1 MKKSLIIAVL
11 ALAAAGVATAQQV
24 KVGTGGPK
32 GTYKALFNNITER
45 CGNELALV
53 EVPSDGSL
61 TNLDRLTNKE
71 IGAAFLQTDALFASA
86 QGRDLGNIKTLAAFN
101 KESVHVVVLA
111 NSGLKTSGNMVGMG
125 KQDIVFKNV
134 EDLANYNVAAAGG
147 SLITA
152 QYVKHYGQVNYTVVP
167 VASNDEALKQL
178 KAGQVQAAILVGGKP
193 FQLVRELG
201 TEYRL
206 VGFRPQTAE
215 LLKTTYVKDT
225 LSYPKLSPT
234 PVETIATEA
243 LLVVRT
249 VNTPERVA
257 ALASFRSCIY
267 NNIGHWRDA
276 DGAHPAWEQVNAE
289 NKGKWAYYDLPAPV
303 VVHPAKKK

>member
-1 MKKSLIIAVL
+1 MKKTLVIA
-11 ALAAAGVATAQQV
+11 ALAFAVAGMASAQQV

-45 CGNELALV
+45 CGSEMALV

-61 TNLDRLTNKE
+61 TNLDRLSNKE

-101 KESVHVVVLA
+101 KESVHVVTLA
-111 NSGLKTSGNMVGMG
+111 NSGLKTAGNMVGYG
-125 KQDIVFKNV
+125 KQDIVFRSV
-134 EDLANYNVAAAGG
+134 EDLAGYNVAAAGG

-152 QYVKHYGQVNYTVVP
+152 QYVKQYGQVGYTVVP
-167 VASNDEALKQL
+167 VASNDEAMKQL
-178 KAGQVQAAILVGGKP
+178 KEGKVQAAILVGGKP
-193 FQLVRELG
+193 FQLVRELS

-206 VGFRPQTAE
+206 LGFKPQTTE
-215 LLKTTYVKDT
+215 LLKTTYVKDV
-225 LSYPKLSPT
+225 LSYPKLSAT
-234 PVETIATEA
+234 PVETLATEA

-257 ALASFRSCIY
+257 ALAAFRQCIY
-267 NNIGHWRDA
+267 SNVGHWRDA
-276 DGAHPAWEQVNAE
+276 DGAHPAWEQVNPE
-289 NKGKWAYYDLPAPV
+289 NKGRWAYYDLPV
-303 VVHPAKKK
+303 VQSGKKK

>member
-1 MKKSLIIAVL
+1 MKKSLVIAVL
-11 ALAAAGVATAQQV
+11 ALAMAGMASAQQV
-24 KVGTGGPK
+24 KVGTGGAK

-45 CGNELALV
+45 CGNEMALV

-61 TNLDRLTNKE
+61 TNLDRLSNKE

-101 KESVHVVVLA
+101 KESVHVIVMV

-125 KQDIVFKNV
+125 KQDIVFKSV
-134 EDLANYNVAAAGG
+134 EDLAGYNVAAAGG

-152 QYVKHYGQVNYTVVP
+152 QYIKQYGQVNYTVVP
-167 VASNDEALKQL
+167 VASNEEAVKQL

-193 FQLVRELG
+193 FTLVRELG
-201 TEYRL
+201 SEYRL
-206 VGFRPQTAE
+206 VGFKPQTTE
-215 LLKTTYVKDT
+215 LLKTTYVKDV
-225 LSYPKLSPT
+225 LSYPKLSAT
-234 PVETIATEA
+234 PVDTLATEA

-257 ALASFRSCIY
+257 ALASFRQCIY
-267 NNIGHWRDA
+267 NNVNYWRDA
-276 DGAHPAWEQVNAE
+276 DGAHPAWEQVFPE
-289 NKGKWAYYDLPAPV
+289 NKGRWAYYDLPV
-303 VVHPAKKK
+303 VQSGKKK